1 MPTAAMTTLQLT
13 DGSVTADLLDGTN
26 YELNDSGWAPAV
38 APRSQ
43 SDIGPYYEDVEE
55 KISVNVI
62 GGTNMLANSAKL
74 SQLLDQA
81 DAWFDGEPVAP
92 VVIKAQ
98 PKGSTQSVSQALI
111 LGRASGQLLDLPSTY
126 NDFLVGNSIENG
138 GLRFRRRGQWL
149 ADEVA
154 VTAGSSV
161 NAAVIQSITSL
172 ANLKGVHP
180 LTIELGSIPSGTSG
194 ATIDDLPA
202 SVLLYSYA
210 ANRLAIVEAESLM
223 SPISGLGTT
232 DASYSSVSESEARG
246 THVLQCAPV
255 TGGAKA
261 TGYALTGLPDAIEQ
275 IYVYASVA
283 GLTPGMSWTVRVKTI
298 NLGRVAYGPSVTID
312 GYTGGP
318 VVVFLG
324 AISNP
329 VGHSAVALEITPS
342 DASGSPAFQMDY
354 LAFVAGESPCEGA
367 LAIDAVND
375 IATTLG
381 GGINFSLVVQDRSLT
396 DIDPFVGVTRT
407 SPDIAIN
414 AGYRGNASLLS
425 TGTTVST
432 LWLPSGN
439 NVWLSH
445 LINGTVT
452 STKLTVRRK
461 PASVVPQ

>member
-1 MPTAAMTTLQLT
+1 MPTATMTTLQIT
-13 DGSVTADLLDGTN
+13 DGTVTADLLDGTN

-55 KISVNVI
+55 QISVNVI
-62 GGTNMLANSAKL
+62 GGTNMLANTAKL

-81 DAWFDGEPVAP
+81 DAWYDGEPVAP

-98 PKGSTQSVSQALI
+98 PKGSTQSISQALI
-111 LGRASGQLLDLPSTY
+111 LGRAGGPLIDLPETY

-154 VTAGSSV
+154 VVAGSSV
-161 NAAVIQSITSL
+161 NAATIQSITTL

-194 ATIDDLPA
+194 ATLDDLPA

-223 SPISGLGTT
+223 SPIAGLGST
-232 DASYSSVSESEARG
+232 DAAYSSVVASDARG
-246 THVLQCAPV
+246 THVLHCAPTTNPMKV
-255 TGGAKA
+255 TG
-261 TGYALTGLPDAIEQ
+261 YILTGLADAVKQ
-275 IYVYASVA
+275 VYVYASLAAMTV
-283 GLTPGMSWTVRVKTI
+283 GVSWTVRVKTI
-298 NLGRVAYGPSVTID
+298 NLGRVAYGPSVTVE
-312 GYTGGP
+312 YTGGP
-318 VVVFLG
+318 QVVFLG
-324 AISNP
+324 AIVNP
-329 VGHSAVALEITPS
+329 LGHSAVALEIAPS
-342 DASGSPAFQMDY
+342 DATGTPVIELDY

-375 IATTLG
+375 ISTPLG
-381 GGINFSLVVQDRSLT
+381 SGILVSLVVADQSLT
-396 DIDPFVGVTRT
+396 ALDPFVGLTRT
-407 SPDIAIN
+407 SPTIAIN

-432 LWLPSGN
+432 LWLPSAG
-439 NVWLSH
+439 VGGWLGH
-445 LINGTVT
+445 LINGTVI